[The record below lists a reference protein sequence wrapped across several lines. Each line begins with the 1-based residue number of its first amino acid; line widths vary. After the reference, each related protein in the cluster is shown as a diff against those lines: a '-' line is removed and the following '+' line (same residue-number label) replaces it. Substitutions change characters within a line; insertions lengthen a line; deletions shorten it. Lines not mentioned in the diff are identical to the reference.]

1 VFFSVSSMGKSALIL
16 LKIPGTKRVDHK
28 RAVKMYERAA
38 GDKTLPSDLRP
49 PIVLKA
55 SLHSISVFLL
65 SDQLYRQHWTTS
77 SMT

>member
-1 VFFSVSSMGKSALIL
+1 MSLRAAQGICADV

-49 PIVLKA
+49 PPVLKVRSA
-55 SLHSISVFLL
+55 GPKRI
-65 SDQLYRQHWTTS
+65 QQP
-77 SMT
+77 